1 MPFSMTGFG
10 AAEGPVAGGHLRV
23 EIRTVNHR
31 FFNPAFKLPSDLAA
45 LELELRERL
54 RKEFERGHV
63 AVSMRWVNGGH
74 APGGLQLNVDRA
86 REAMARLRELQTAV
100 GISGE
105 ISLDLLARQ
114 LDVLTVGNGESA
126 AISWEEV
133 EPIVGHAATACRA
146 MRRREGDALASELR
160 QRLAELAKLTRD
172 IESRAPERLVQE
184 RDRLRASV
192 AELLDGRVVDEL
204 RLNQELA
211 FLAEKLD
218 ITEELVRLKAH
229 YAAAEQALGRPG
241 GVGKQL
247 GFLVQEMG
255 REINTIG
262 SKAGD
267 AAIAQAVI
275 AMKGELEKFRE
286 QVENLE

>member
-1 MPFSMTGFG
+1 
-10 AAEGPVAGGHLRV
+10 
-23 EIRTVNHR
+23 
-31 FFNPAFKLPSDLAA
+31 
-45 LELELRERL
+45 
-54 RKEFERGHV
+54 
-63 AVSMRWVNGGH
+63 MRWVNGGH
-74 APGGLQLNVDRA
+74 GAGSLQLNVDRA

-100 GISGE
+100 GISGD

-114 LDVLTVGNGESA
+114 MDVLTVGDGETA
-126 AISWEEV
+126 AISWDDV

-146 MRRREGDALASELR
+146 MRRREGDALALELSQRLSELA
-160 QRLAELAKLTRD
+160 RLARD
-172 IESRAPERLVQE
+172 IESRAPERMVQE

-192 AELLDGRVVDEL
+192 AELLDGRTVDEL
-204 RLNQELA
+204 RLHQELA

-229 YAAAEQALGRPG
+229 FAATEQALGRSG

-267 AAIAQAVI
+267 ATIAQAVI